1 VSTPVLIGLDVA
13 GDADA
18 WRNAGFAVDADGV
31 CRLGQVRMQTGVGEQ
46 GISGWTLGDAP
57 MVEGAEHPNG
67 AYVLDHL
74 VVFTDD
80 PDRTTHA
87 YADLGLEV
95 RRVREIGNGRT
106 QTFFRAGE
114 VIIELVGP
122 FDERADERAARR
134 SRGSHVT
141 GERFFGLSPAVND
154 LDACAELLGD
164 RLGPIKDA
172 TQPGRRI
179 ATLRHEACGLTI
191 PIAFMSA
198 ERR

>member
-1 VSTPVLIGLDVA
+1 MSGPALVGLDVA
-13 GDADA
+13 GDGDA
-18 WRNAGFAVDADGV
+18 WRAAGFTVDADGG
-31 CRLGQVRMQTGVGEQ
+31 CRLGHVRMQTGVGQE
-46 GISGWTLGDAP
+46 GISAWELGDPGA
-57 MVEGAEHPNG
+57 VEPAEHPNG

-80 PDRTTHA
+80 PARTTMA

-114 VIIELVGP
+114 VIVELVGP
-122 FDERADERAARR
+122 VDEP
-134 SRGSHVT
+134 
-141 GERFFGLSPAVND
+141 GERFFGLSPAVTD

-164 RLGPIKDA
+164 RLGAAKDA

-179 ATLRHEACGLTI
+179 ATLRHEACRLSI

-198 ERR
+198 ETR

>member
-1 VSTPVLIGLDVA
+1 MVGLDVA

-18 WRNAGFAVDADGV
+18 SHAAGFTVDADGG
-31 CRLGQVRMQTGVGEQ
+31 CRLGHVRLQTGVGDS
-46 GISGWTLGDAP
+46 GIAAWSLGETPA
-57 MVEGAEHPNG
+57 VEPAEHPNG

-80 PDRTTHA
+80 PDRTTLA

-122 FDERADERAARR
+122 VER
-134 SRGSHVT
+134 H
-141 GERFFGLSPAVND
+141 GEQFFGLSPAVTD
-154 LDACAELLGD
+154 LDACAALLGD
-164 RLGPIKDA
+164 RLGSIKDA

-198 ERR
+198 EPR

>member
-1 VSTPVLIGLDVA
+1 MSAPALIGLDVA

-18 WRNAGFAVDADGV
+18 WRQAGFAVDADGV
-31 CRLGQVRMQTGVGEQ
+31 CRIGHVRMQTGVGEQ

-57 MVEGAEHPNG
+57 TADTAEHPNG
-67 AYVLDHL
+67 TYLLDHL

-80 PDRTTHA
+80 PERTTHA

-95 RRVREIGNGRT
+95 RRVREIGGGRT

-122 FDERADERAARR
+122 VDESADERAARP

-141 GERFFGLSPAVND
+141 EQRFFGLSPAVHD

-172 TQPGRRI
+172 VQPGRRI
-179 ATLRHEACGLTI
+179 ATLRHEACGLTV